1 MEILRKIGRE
11 NRNTK
16 WARVP
21 RDGCHPLITWV
32 IWRQA
37 ERLKYP

>member
-11 NRNTK
+11 NRKTK

-21 RDGCHPLITWV
+21 SDGCHPLTTWV